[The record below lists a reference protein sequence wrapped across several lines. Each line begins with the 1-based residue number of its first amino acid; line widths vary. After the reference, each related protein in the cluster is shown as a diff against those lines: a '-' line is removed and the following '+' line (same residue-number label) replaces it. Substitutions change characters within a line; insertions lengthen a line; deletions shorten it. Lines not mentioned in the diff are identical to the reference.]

1 MFLDGK
7 SKRNRILSVLTAGV
21 TATAV
26 IAGAI
31 YLNGSEVNAANV
43 TLRGIET
50 LANEHS
56 EGLNPFV
63 IIEVVP
69 DMSKARL
76 GYLVGGEE
84 PVDNGRSIKDM
95 PSKDERLAKLA
106 ATTPDPDPMGTGL
119 EGENNAYTWET
130 YAEPPADEAENV
142 KSMEIRGTFAETA
155 GAGHYSR
162 HDSINNP
169 EDYLRY
175 PNETTSFDDTI
186 REQANNEGVTL
197 YRKMA
202 RFDLGGSGYKL
213 TFTEMTEDDL
223 PIEVLGEYNRQYFKF
238 IPKYDNAFEEGD
250 IIFQGNSSHIEFF
263 KKVNAVVLENKL
275 DGEGQPVFE
284 LDENDERIPTYDED
298 GNLTGY
304 KIEQISVLKDEGGNE
319 IIFEPGMT
327 YGYIRETSQSAFT
340 IGGGDGVFRIDPDT
354 AEESTGAAAVFGR
367 SLDYYQIDGTPG
379 SYTADDCPNEKDYYT
394 KGDTEYNEYDYISTG
409 DGDYEFTTDYAQT
422 VYETFSYTG
431 GFDNHEWFKRY
442 VFDRNSRAEYDALS
456 IDVIPVTIDELDEDD
471 HIGKADLIYFA
482 NGSYVT
488 DISADTAVSLINRV
502 AASELPV
509 MMEYSAYTDNEG
521 KPNLNK
527 MMLELMQ
534 SKVES
539 IANEDAF
546 NALEGEAL
554 KESVHKYDSTSDTII
569 AAKEADP
576 NRDIS
581 YAYERVFVN
590 DDTDTVSSGTIV
602 DANFHDT
609 FSEDK
614 VNNGFKAVRSEID
627 EELKYIELT
636 VEESVAKTFNKEIS
650 KATAIRYILNN
661 SKSRISVKNKLKIL
675 DIEPYQSDQFDFT
688 EGRKGTSYND
698 LNYQMMKSGASQDD
712 NIAFFEYRDI
722 MTVEWVKSNLSFTG
736 NDEDIS
742 IRQMGTKELV
752 GINDD
757 LNSDYDLIYIGAD
770 TALIPT
776 DNVRDTNGNE
786 VTKKNAQNQDCKIK
800 GYASTLHNDSSLD
813 GLIYTHVGDR
823 FDNYSDYYGERLTY
837 SNYAS
842 GNDITKDKLRELK
855 NYIQAGYA
863 VIISD
868 TFVTKDGKVNTA
880 RVDQSS
886 NMYKLI
892 AWLVENKDTGDDKG
906 GGSKYYGKN
915 VQLKSDLE
923 EVRSNPMYDSSANPD
938 YDNYRKTIA
947 TYLNIAKLEL
957 IVNSK
962 PVAYDGGTY
971 LTMSSDGNYY
981 LSFNVE
987 LKNDS
992 SIDTSERATYDCKL
1006 YIDMDADGKYEDVE
1020 SLGGLMINNGS
1031 DIESDGHFHLTAG
1044 NTYDISRAVPSD
1056 YVGFLAWKLE
1066 FSQNEREGDAFD
1078 SNAVRSSV
1086 IGYSAVPV
1094 SGEKP
1099 TIHVLQ
1105 IVPNVTNSNIHW
1117 GGTEYNTYNFS
1128 DGEESYSDYTYLNL
1142 YDSKMQELYK
1152 KVQDF
1157 NIDIDQITV
1166 QNYILRYHWP
1176 KVEGTGYFSGSY
1188 YEFLS
1193 QYDMVVMGF
1202 TDGFSFAADRDVNGG
1217 GYNMG
1222 GNENTGL
1229 PDPNNPAAQ
1238 MWKPRRE
1245 IYREA
1250 LLGVR
1255 EYTMSGRSILFT
1267 HDLTS
1272 HAAYENRQGY
1282 FYNMY
1287 LRDVMGLDRYGQLAT
1302 SYRNNTTYFDYSYD
1316 STNKIPEYVSEYDS
1330 PTLNGSTIS
1339 EQKAFSDHN
1348 IIRFTANK
1356 NYGLLSRWHTRG
1368 SGAFSGETVTQ
1379 INSGQITQYPYKITD
1394 EDAKSFAVNETHAQY
1409 FQLNLD
1415 TDSTD
1420 SNVDDD
1426 VVVWYVLS
1434 NTGSNTSDGDHQ
1446 YYKEVQMDARNNY
1459 YIYTKGNVTY
1469 TGAGHRPV
1477 NDKERELFVNTL
1489 VAAYNSGLHAP
1500 RVTYKE
1506 NPWETSA
1513 SIAATYLPYDPEL
1526 IDSELDTAEGGFLD
1540 TTLTV
1545 NFKTM
1550 NNNFRTSTEYLNT
1563 AYYVEVESGGDLVLN
1578 GKSYKRI
1585 VPTDFYIVDAA
1596 GNRVRE
1602 DNYSL
1607 LLNYRIYQ
1615 ATFDISGLTIS
1626 NGSGKI
1632 NNDDVK
1638 LYVRIGLEDL
1648 VDGDVGSE
1656 PATESMN
1663 PLGIYATRLFNLE

>member
-1 MFLDGK
+1 MFLGGK
-7 SKRNRILSVLTAGV
+7 SKRNRILSALTAGV
-21 TATAV
+21 ATTAV
-26 IAGAI
+26 IAGAV
-31 YLNGSEVNAANV
+31 YLNGSEASAANV

-69 DMSKARL
+69 SKSDARL

-95 PSKDERLAKLA
+95 PSKEERAAKLA
-106 ATTPDPDPMGTGL
+106 AVSPDPTATGL
-119 EGENNAYTWET
+119 NGDDNAYTWT
-130 YAEPPADEAENV
+130 AYAEPPADGAENV
-142 KSMEIRGTFAETA
+142 KSMEIRGTFTETDPA
-155 GAGHYSR
+155 GTGHYSR
-162 HDSINNP
+162 HDSINTP
-169 EDYLRY
+169 GDYTRY
-175 PNETTSFDDTI
+175 PDDTTPFDETV
-186 REQANNEGVTL
+186 REQANHDEITL
-197 YRKMA
+197 YRKMV
-202 RFDLGGSGYKL
+202 RFDLGDNGYKL
-213 TFTEMTEDDL
+213 TFTEMTEDEL
-223 PIEVLGEYNRQYFKF
+223 PIEIPSEDMYNRQYFKF
-238 IPKYDNAFEEGD
+238 VPKDDNAFEKDD
-250 IIFQGNSSHIEFF
+250 IIFQGTSHIEFF
-263 KKVNAVVLENKL
+263 HKVTDVTLQDKVDENG
-275 DGEGQPVFE
+275 DPVYK
-284 LDENDERIPTYDED
+284 LDENGDRIPILDTD
-298 GNLTGY
+298 GNETGNY
-304 KIEQISVLKDEGGNE
+304 EIEQVSVLKDENGNT
-319 IIFEPGMT
+319 ISFDTDMT

-340 IGGGDGVFRIDPDT
+340 IGDRVFRIDT
-354 AEESTGAAAVFGR
+354 AEASGEAAAVFGK
-367 SLDYYQIDGTPG
+367 SIDYYEIDGTPG
-379 SYTADDCPNEKDYYT
+379 AYTEDNCPNGKDYYT
-394 KGDTEYNEYDYISTG
+394 RGNTEYNEYDYRPSS
-409 DGDYEFTTDYAQT
+409 DGDYEFKADYTQT

-431 GFDNHEWFKRY
+431 GFNNHEWFKRF
-442 VFDRNSRAEYDALS
+442 VFDRNSQSEYDALS
-456 IDVIPVTIDELDEDD
+456 IDVIPVTIDELGDYL
-471 HIGKADLIYFA
+471 GKANLIYFA
-482 NGSYVT
+482 GGAHGVDVS
-488 DISADTAVSLINRV
+488 SDTAVSLINRV

-509 MMEYSAYTDNEG
+509 MMEYSAYTANTG
-521 KPNLNK
+521 NANLNK

-534 SKVES
+534 SKVEKV
-539 IANEDAF
+539 ADAAAF
-546 NALEGEAL
+546 DALDVDVI
-554 KESVHKYDSTSDTII
+554 KSSVRKYGSTSDTVI
-569 AAKEADP
+569 ASKEADGTK
-576 NRDIS
+576 DIS
-581 YAYERVFVN
+581 YAQERVFVN
-590 DDTDTVSSGTIV
+590 DDTVSGAIV
-602 DANFHDT
+602 NANFHDT
-609 FSEDK
+609 FPGDK
-614 VNNGFKAVRSEID
+614 VNDGFKSVKSEID

-661 SKSRISVKNKLKIL
+661 SKSRTSVKNKLNIL

-688 EGRKGTSYND
+688 EGKKGESYND
-698 LNYQMMKSGASQDD
+698 LNYGMMTSGAGMDG

-722 MTVEWVKSNLSFTG
+722 MTDEWVKTNLDFTG
-736 NDEDIS
+736 KDEDIS

-757 LNSDYDLIYIGAD
+757 LNSNYDLIYIGAD

-776 DNVRDTNGNE
+776 VNVRNANGNDIW
-786 VTKKNAQNQDCKIK
+786 KKNAQNQDCKIK

-823 FDNYSDYYGERLTY
+823 FDNYSDYYGERIDY

-855 NYIQAGYA
+855 YYIQAGYA

-868 TFVTKDGKVNTA
+868 TFVTKDGKVNTD
-880 RVDQSS
+880 RVDKSS

-915 VQLKSDLE
+915 VQLKSNLE
-923 EVRSNPMYDSSANPD
+923 EVRSNPMYESAANPD
-938 YDNYRKTIA
+938 YDSYRKTIA

-957 IVNSK
+957 IVNSQ
-962 PVAYDGGTY
+962 PLAYDGGTY
-971 LTMSSDGNYY
+971 LSMSSDGNYY
-981 LSFNVE
+981 LRFNVE

-992 SIDTSERATYDCKL
+992 SIDTSERTTYDCKL
-1006 YIDMDADGKYEDVE
+1006 YLDMDADGKYEESE
-1020 SLGGLMINNGS
+1020 SLGGLMINDGN

-1044 NTYDISRAVPSD
+1044 NTYDISRAVPND
-1056 YVGFLAWKLE
+1056 YVGFLSWKLE
-1066 FSQNEREGDAFD
+1066 FSQNEKEGDAFD
-1078 SNAVRSSV
+1078 SNAVRTSV

-1099 TIHVLQ
+1099 TIHILQ
-1105 IVPNVTNSNIHW
+1105 IVPNPTNAGIHW
-1117 GGTEYNTYNFS
+1117 GGTVYNTYNFS
-1128 DGEESYSDYTYLNL
+1128 DGTQSYNDYNYLNL
-1142 YDSKMQELYK
+1142 YDSKMLELYK

-1157 NIDIDQITV
+1157 NIDIDQVTV

-1176 KVEGTGYFSGSY
+1176 KVEGGGYFLGSY

-1202 TDGFSFAADRDVNGG
+1202 TDGFSFSSDRDINGG

-1222 GNENTGL
+1222 GYENTGL
-1229 PDPNNPAAQ
+1229 ADPNNPSNQ
-1238 MWKPRRE
+1238 MWKTRRE

-1272 HAAYENRQGY
+1272 HAANENRQGY

-1316 STNKIPEYVSEYDS
+1316 STNKIPQYISEYDT
-1330 PTLNGSTIS
+1330 PELNGSTIS

-1348 IIRFTANK
+1348 ILRYTSDRK
-1356 NYGLLSRWHTRG
+1356 YGLLSRWHTRSTG
-1368 SGAFSGETVTQ
+1368 SFSAETVTQ
-1379 INSGQITQYPYKITD
+1379 LNGGQITQYPYKITD
-1394 EDAKSFAVNETHAQY
+1394 EDNKTFAVNETHAQY

-1415 TDSTD
+1415 TNSLDG
-1420 SNVDDD
+1420 NVDDD

-1434 NTGSNTSDGDHQ
+1434 NKGSNTSGGDHQ

-1477 NDKERELFVNTL
+1477 NDYERELFVNTL

-1513 SIAATYLPYDPEL
+1513 NISSTYLPYDPEL
-1526 IDSELDTAEGGFLD
+1526 IDTELDTTEGGFLD
-1540 TTLTV
+1540 NTLTV

-1550 NNNFRTSTEYLNT
+1550 NNNFRTSTEYLKT

-1578 GKSYKRI
+1578 GKSYKKI
-1585 VPTDFYIVDAA
+1585 TPTAFYIVDAA
-1596 GNRVRE
+1596 GNRTIWS
-1602 DNYSL
+1602 DYSSL
-1607 LLNYRIYQ
+1607 SNYRIYQ
-1615 ATFDISGLTIS
+1615 ATFDVSGLTIS
-1626 NGSGKI
+1626 NGGTI
-1632 NNDDVK
+1632 NKDNVN
-1638 LYVRIGLEDL
+1638 LYVRIGLETL
-1648 VDGDVGSE
+1648 EDGNVGSE

-1663 PLGIYATRLFNLE
+1663 PLGIYAMRLFNLE